1 MSDGDAGRHEDKRDA
16 EVQARKREAVLSY
29 WGAVV
34 KDDRKLCKF
43 NLGDLERKMF
53 SWSVQDIFNR
63 DLLKQQVTYR

>member
-1 MSDGDAGRHEDKRDA
+1 MSDGDAAEAKRDA

-34 KDDRKLCKF
+34 KDYRKLCKF

-63 DLLKQQVTYR
+63 DLLKQQVMYR

>member
-1 MSDGDAGRHEDKRDA
+1 MSDGDAAEAKRDA

-63 DLLKQQVTYR
+63 DLLRQQVMYR